1 MPENEK
7 SHSKE
12 DTQDTTDFILEK
24 VCADLDEYQKLIF
37 KEARLKSLKE
47 KRKTS

>member
-1 MPENEK
+1 LSKNNEA
-7 SHSKE
+7 HSKE
-12 DTQDTTDFILEK
+12 DVQDIPDFIHDK